1 MLPIGNLL
9 SRFKNL
15 TNSDKVK
22 KQLIVE
28 ILEKNRIPVKVSQI
42 GIQKNIIFIKAQPI
56 IKTEIILK
64 KEEILNEIKKIPG
77 LGIISNLQ

>member
-15 TNSDKVK
+15 TNSEKVK

-28 ILEKNRIPVKVSQI
+28 IFETYKIPVKVSQI
-42 GIQKNIIFIKAQPI
+42 SIQKNTIFIKTQPI
-56 IKTEIILK
+56 IKTELFLK
-64 KEEILNEIKKIPG
+64 KEEIINEIKKIPS
-77 LGIISNLQ
+77 LGIISSIQ